1 MINTT
6 SMDRNTNNNLTSKVA
21 KYKDYNEYIAASLK
35 EADAM
40 AADGTMKYYTA
51 EEIRAKLERVLNQN
65 T

>member
-1 MINTT
+1 MKLNA
-6 SMDRNTNNNLTSKVA
+6 DNNSTSKVA
-21 KYKDYNEYIAASLK
+21 KYKDYDEYIAASLK